1 MDFSQV
7 NFLAV
12 LVAAL
17 ATMAIGAIWY
27 SKLLLGNV
35 WMKANDFKEDDPPG
49 NVARTMIITF
59 ILSLV
64 MSFNLAAFLATP
76 ETDVVFGIT
85 AGFLAGFG
93 WVALSIAV
101 IAMFERRS
109 FAYMAVNGG
118 YWVVSFVA
126 MGAILGAWR

>member
-1 MDFSQV
+1 MDFSQI
-7 NFLAV
+7 NLLAV
-12 LVAAL
+12 LAAAI
-17 ATMAIGAIWY
+17 ATMIIGAAWY
-27 SKLLLGNV
+27 SKLLFGNI
-35 WMKANDFKEDDPPG
+35 WMKASGLKEDDPPG
-49 NVARTMIITF
+49 NVARTMTLAF

-64 MSFNLAAFLATP
+64 MSFNLAVFLADP
-76 ETDVVFGIT
+76 STDVVWGMT

-93 WVALSIAV
+93 WVALSLAV